1 MKTTNKHK
9 EYWKNRKI
17 DWQTQYLDTWGHPH
31 RNLIVWM
38 LKSIKFFSLWE
49 VGCGPGANLKKILT
63 EFKNVQLGGSDVNPE
78 AIKLAEQTFK
88 GGVFHIESGED
99 LLMSD
104 NSVDVILSDA
114 CLIYVSPFKI
124 KKYLKELHRVART
137 HIVLC
142 ELHHP
147 NWFRRTIYWWQRGYF
162 VHNYKKLLE
171 QTGFYDIQMIKIPK
185 EFWAGTPWEDYGYI
199 IRATKI

>member
-1 MKTTNKHK
+1 MKTTKKHT
-9 EYWKNRKI
+9 EYWQNRKI
-17 DWQTQYLDTWGHPH
+17 DWKTQYLDTWDHPH
-31 RNLIVWM
+31 RSLIVWM
-38 LKSIKFFSLWE
+38 LKSINFFSLWE

-78 AIKLAEQTFK
+78 AIKLAEETFK
-88 GGVFHIESGED
+88 GGVFHVESGDD

-124 KKYLKELHRVART
+124 KKYLKEFHRVART
-137 HIVLC
+137 NIVLC
-142 ELHHP
+142 ELHSI
-147 NWFRRTIYWWQRGYF
+147 NWLTRTLYWWKRGYF

-171 QTGFYDIQMIKIPK
+171 QIGFYDVQMIKIPK
-185 EFWAGTPWEDYGYI
+185 EYWAGTPWEYYGYI
-199 IRATKI
+199 IKATKV